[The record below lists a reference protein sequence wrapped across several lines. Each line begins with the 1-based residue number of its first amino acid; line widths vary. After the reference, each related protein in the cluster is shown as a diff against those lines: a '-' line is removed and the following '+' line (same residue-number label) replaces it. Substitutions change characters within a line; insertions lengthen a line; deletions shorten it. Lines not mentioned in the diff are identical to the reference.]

1 MKRGQTLVILLVFI
15 TVSIIIASAAAT
27 LNIVNSTAVSK
38 VEIAESA
45 YNIAES
51 GLENAL
57 LRLLR
62 DTSYPGETLTVDAGT
77 ATITVTGSG
86 PYPILSKGVSG
97 NFLRQVEIQV
107 AYNSGI
113 MSITSW
119 REIY

>member
-77 ATITVTGSG
+77 ATITVTGTN
-86 PYPILSKGVSG
+86 PYTVTSRGEIEGFIRVIQAVVTFSTGVMTINSW
-97 NFLRQVEIQV
+97 QEI
-107 AYNSGI
+107 
-113 MSITSW
+113 
-119 REIY
+119 